1 MTPNRLSRRSFLGS
15 GTGLFVFFW
24 AGYLR
29 AQDHEPMPPYPRDFN
44 AYLRIGGDGRVTC
57 FSGKVELG
65 QGAMTSLAQCL
76 AEELDVPFESVDMVM
91 GDTELCPF
99 DYGTVGSMTSPLFTP
114 AVRAAGAEARAVLLQ
129 MAAEQ
134 LRVPR
139 ARLVVKAGIINDP
152 VQGRHVSYGELV
164 QGKRIERH
172 LANVPMKRP
181 SAFKIIGKAPQ
192 RKDAIEKITGAARYA
207 GDIVLPGML
216 CARIVRPPAHG
227 AVLKSVDTS
236 SAERAGATVVREGS
250 LVAVLHERRDVADQL
265 LALVRAEFESA
276 RPGVDDKTI
285 FDHLVKNGV
294 PPKLVG
300 EIGNLAQGEK
310 LSAKFVEETY
320 LASYVAH
327 APMEPHCAVAMMEG
341 SKFTVWASTASPF
354 QTKRAVAEGLGI
366 SAENVH
372 ILTPY
377 VGGAFGGKTFS
388 LQAVEAARLAR
399 ATGKPVQVIWDR
411 GEEFFYDV
419 FRPASV
425 VKIRSGLTAA
435 GKIAL
440 WDFQVWGAGDRDV
453 MPFYDIPHQRAISS
467 HTWKLDDPSGMHPF
481 NIGPWRA
488 PSANTNTHARESHL
502 DILAGLTGVDP
513 VDFRMGQLS
522 DLRMRRVL
530 EAAAKQFGWKPR
542 KRPSGRG
549 EGVAC
554 GLYWDT
560 RVASMAEVAVD
571 KRTGHV
577 QVQRVVLAMDQGLT
591 LNPEG
596 TRQQMEGAITMG
608 LGYALTEEVRFKDG
622 AIADNN
628 FDSYEIPRFSWLPR
642 IETIVID
649 NPNTP
654 PQGNG
659 EPAIVTMG
667 AVVANAIYDAV
678 GVRLFQLPM
687 TPTRVKAAIERA

>member
-1 MTPNRLSRRSFLGS
+1 M
-15 GTGLFVFFW
+15 
-24 AGYLR
+24 
-29 AQDHEPMPPYPRDFN
+29 
-44 AYLRIGGDGRVTC
+44 
-57 FSGKVELG
+57 
-65 QGAMTSLAQCL
+65 
-76 AEELDVPFESVDMVM
+76 
-91 GDTELCPF
+91 
-99 DYGTVGSMTSPLFTP
+99 
-114 AVRAAGAEARAVLLQ
+114 
-129 MAAEQ
+129 
-134 LRVPR
+134 
-139 ARLVVKAGIINDP
+139 
-152 VQGRHVSYGELV
+152 
-164 QGKRIERH
+164 
-172 LANVPMKRP
+172 
-181 SAFKIIGKAPQ
+181 
-192 RKDAIEKITGAARYA
+192 
-207 GDIVLPGML
+207 
-216 CARIVRPPAHG
+216 
-227 AVLKSVDTS
+227 
-236 SAERAGATVVREGS
+236 
-250 LVAVLHERRDVADQL
+250 
-265 LALVRAEFESA
+265 
-276 RPGVDDKTI
+276 
-285 FDHLVKNGV
+285 
-294 PPKLVG
+294 
-300 EIGNLAQGEK
+300 
-310 LSAKFVEETY
+310 
-320 LASYVAH
+320 
-327 APMEPHCAVAMMEG
+327 
-341 SKFTVWASTASPF
+341 
-354 QTKRAVAEGLGI
+354 
-366 SAENVH
+366 
-372 ILTPY
+372 
-377 VGGAFGGKTFS
+377 
-388 LQAVEAARLAR
+388 
-399 ATGKPVQVIWDR
+399 QVIWDR

>member
-1 MTPNRLSRRSFLGS
+1 M
-15 GTGLFVFFW
+15 
-24 AGYLR
+24 
-29 AQDHEPMPPYPRDFN
+29 
-44 AYLRIGGDGRVTC
+44 
-57 FSGKVELG
+57 
-65 QGAMTSLAQCL
+65 
-76 AEELDVPFESVDMVM
+76 
-91 GDTELCPF
+91 
-99 DYGTVGSMTSPLFTP
+99 
-114 AVRAAGAEARAVLLQ
+114 
-129 MAAEQ
+129 
-134 LRVPR
+134 
-139 ARLVVKAGIINDP
+139 VKAGIINDP